1 MSSPR
6 WAPSGDAIYFL
17 RHKNNLA
24 ELLRVDLTQGGDTWG
39 APVVVLTGL
48 QVTEAFNSTFS
59 LTADGG
65 TLAYGTRLVY
75 SNLWLAEL
83 AGEGSDQPPEIR
95 QLTSGTS
102 LIERPSISP
111 DGQWITYSAQTSGGT
126 NIFKMPLT
134 GGDPAQ
140 LTFSDDY
147 QTSPAWAPDG
157 SSIAFTARDGGGAS
171 VWVMQS
177 DGTQPREFPQAEVSA
192 DGMRIVWSPGDR
204 PLYQGPGNRNF
215 SYLDVATGE
224 QQPLVR
230 DDSRGYSFYPEYSP
244 DGTQVAIYWNRAPA
258 ESLWLITREPYS
270 ERIVI
275 QESLNPIGWSP
286 DGRWIYVTK
295 GYPAGSF
302 VGRVPAAGGDL
313 EALFTLPGGVKFG
326 SVDPGGTSI
335 VVAATAVQSDVFV
348 VEDFDPRQR

>member
-1 MSSPR
+1 M
-6 WAPSGDAIYFL
+6 
-17 RHKNNLA
+17 
-24 ELLRVDLTQGGDTWG
+24 
-39 APVVVLTGL
+39 
-48 QVTEAFNSTFS
+48 
-59 LTADGG
+59 TADGR

-111 DGQWITYSAQTSGGT
+111 DGQWIAYSAQTSGGT

-134 GGDPAQ
+134 GGNPVQ

-157 SSIAFTARDGGGAS
+157 SSIAFTARDEGGAS

-177 DGTQPREFPQAEVSA
+177 DGTQPREFPQAEVSSG
-192 DGMRIVWSPGDR
+192 GMRVVWSPGDR
-204 PLYQGPGNRNF
+204 PLYQRPGNQNF

-224 QQPLVR
+224 QQPLLR

-244 DGTQVAIYWNRAPA
+244 DGTQVATYRNRAPA
-258 ESLWLITREPYS
+258 EALWLITREPYS
-270 ERIVI
+270 ERMVI
-275 QESLNPIGWSP
+275 EESLNPIGWSS
-286 DGRWIYVTK
+286 DGRWIYVTQ
-295 GYPAGSF
+295 GSPAGSF
-302 VGRVPAAGGDL
+302 VGRVPAAGGDR
-313 EALFTLPGGVKFG
+313 EALFTLPGDVKFG
-326 SVDPGGTSI
+326 SVDPSGTRI
-335 VVAATAVQSDVFV
+335 VVAVGAVQSDVFV
-348 VEDFDPRQR
+348 VEDFDRRQR